1 MLITTS
7 ILLDCLFLLLGE
19 HSEEA
24 KRLVTSILDY
34 RKSLHQKN
42 YLSSD
47 SEAIDFYCRLLPDV
61 MENSITIHDKDT
73 LKLLLLKLK
82 SDSISVTNPEIAEIL
97 SDLFSGDMEIT
108 PQMLTMA
115 SKMVRNISCLV
126 TMEAN
131 IKKIYGS
138 RQRVG
143 ETGEGALTPEEAV
156 AEIEGQLEEA
166 LTDLKRAKNQD
177 SGRPISSVRMTDPES
192 VGKAVDLYYERSV
205 TGLIQTG
212 LQGLNNALGKRKG
225 IGLGE
230 SVMAAA
236 RSHNW
241 KSGLLLS
248 FSRWIPVYN
257 PHLVPIPDK
266 KFLVYMVSVEN
277 DVSQNIMDVFK
288 MLYCLNTGEDPDGVE
303 QDDIKKWIVSFYS
316 RYRIDVIIESYRP
329 EEFSPELYD
338 RKCEEFKAQG
348 YQLLAFILDYIQE
361 VAGGK
366 GRVGSNAENDWGYQ
380 SHLYTHFS
388 GHAKVYGYVFLTGH
402 QLTKKADEVASLHRG
417 SAVKHFNWS
426 MLSSIPDA
434 HRKVDIIIFLN
445 IESNIDDDVFITFLV
460 SKNRNCKDTPLK
472 DRFGAYPFSKAGIE
486 DDLGKTCRCVKD
498 IDTYRPGKE
507 AVSESDLYEEAV
519 Y

>member
-7 ILLDCLFLLLGE
+7 ILLDCLILLLGE

-24 KRLVTSILDY
+24 RRLVTSILEY

-42 YLSSD
+42 YISSD
-47 SEAIDFYCRLLPDV
+47 SEAIDFYCRLLADV
-61 MENSITIHDKDT
+61 IENNVTLEDKDT

-82 SDSISVTNPEIAEIL
+82 SDSITVTHPEIAEL
-97 SDLFSGDMEIT
+97 LTDLFTGDMDVT
-108 PQMLTMA
+108 PQMLAM
-115 SKMVRNISCLV
+115 SGKMVRNISCLV
-126 TMEAN
+126 SMEAN
-131 IKKIYGS
+131 IKKIYVS

-143 ETGEGALTPEEAV
+143 ESGEGSLTPEEAV
-156 AEIEGQLEEA
+156 AEIESHLESA
-166 LTDLKRAKNQD
+166 LTDLKHSRDAD
-177 SGRPISSVRMTDPES
+177 SGRAISSVKMNDLES
-192 VGKAVDLYYERSV
+192 VGKAIDLFYERSV
-205 TGLIQTG
+205 KGIIQTG
-212 LQGLNNALGKRKG
+212 LQGLNKALGKRLG

-248 FSRWIPVYN
+248 FTRWIPIYN
-257 PHLVPIPDK
+257 PHLIPLPDK
-266 KFLVYMVSVEN
+266 RFLVYMVSVEN
-277 DVSQNIMDVFK
+277 DVSQNVMDVFK
-288 MLYCLNTGEDPDGVE
+288 MLYCVNTGEDPDKVSQE
-303 QDDIKKWIVSFYS
+303 EIKAWIVSFYS
-316 RYRIDVIIESYRP
+316 RYKIDVIIESYRP
-329 EEFSPELYD
+329 EEFSPELYY

-380 SHLYTHFS
+380 SYLYQQFS

-402 QLTKKADEVASLHRG
+402 QLTKKADEIASLHRG

-426 MLSSIPDA
+426 MLSAIPDA

-445 IESNIDDDVFITFLV
+445 IENNIDDDVFITFLV
-460 SKNRNCKDTPLK
+460 SKNRNCKDTPAK
-472 DRFGAYPFSKAGIE
+472 DRFGAYPFTKAGIE
-486 DDLGKTCRCVKD
+486 DDVGKACRCVKD

-507 AVSESDLYEEAV
+507 SVTEADLYEEAV